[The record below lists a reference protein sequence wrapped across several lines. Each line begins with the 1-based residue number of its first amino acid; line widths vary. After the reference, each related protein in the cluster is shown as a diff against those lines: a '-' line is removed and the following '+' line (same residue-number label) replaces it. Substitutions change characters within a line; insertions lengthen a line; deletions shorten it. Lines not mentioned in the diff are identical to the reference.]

1 MVTLSLLRSVM
12 LVLVLVLSGAVAS
25 ARVSARAL
33 NPVRSLAVPHSLS
46 PTLTRNSPLYT
57 SKSESTSK
65 SKSKSE
71 SKCKSRDL
79 PHRVE
84 TAEEVLRLRG
94 GEAVA
99 PGHTQLAPS
108 LGDKARS
115 AFLDVLPAS
124 RLHLSLI
131 LFTTAVHLLGLP
143 APAWFALDVS
153 KIVPQVWRLLTAVTY
168 LGPPSMSSAHSLY
181 LLLKLGQDLE
191 RSTGS
196 ATHMWFLLT
205 QTVMLSVLGAFTR
218 STRFVE
224 LYIIVVTP

>member
-57 SKSESTSK
+57 SKSESKSTS
-65 SKSKSE
+65 
-71 SKCKSRDL
+71 KSRDL

-218 STRFVE
+218 STHFVE

>member
-57 SKSESTSK
+57 SKSESKSTSK
-65 SKSKSE
+65 S
-71 SKCKSRDL
+71 KSRDL

-218 STRFVE
+218 STHFVE

>member
-12 LVLVLVLSGAVAS
+12 LVLVLVRSGAVAS

-57 SKSESTSK
+57 SKSESKSESK
-65 SKSKSE
+65 SKS
-71 SKCKSRDL
+71 KSRDL

-99 PGHTQLAPS
+99 PGHTQPAPS

-218 STRFVE
+218 STHFVE